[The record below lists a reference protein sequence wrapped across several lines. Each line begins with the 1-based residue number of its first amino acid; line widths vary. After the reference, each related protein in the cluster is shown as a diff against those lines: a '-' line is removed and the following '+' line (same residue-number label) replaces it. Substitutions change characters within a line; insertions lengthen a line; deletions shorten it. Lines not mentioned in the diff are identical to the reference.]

1 MTPLATVFYWVVG
14 GELTLCLIVLAVMF
28 IRRLYNNYVASKY
41 IRMMDA
47 EDWMG
52 WDEEVVNEEIE
63 HNERVDKR

>member
-14 GELTLCLIVLAVMF
+14 GELTLCLIVLAAML

-47 EDWMG
+47 EAWMG
-52 WDEEVVNEEIE
+52 WDEDAVNEAMEE
-63 HNERVDKR
+63 EDNA